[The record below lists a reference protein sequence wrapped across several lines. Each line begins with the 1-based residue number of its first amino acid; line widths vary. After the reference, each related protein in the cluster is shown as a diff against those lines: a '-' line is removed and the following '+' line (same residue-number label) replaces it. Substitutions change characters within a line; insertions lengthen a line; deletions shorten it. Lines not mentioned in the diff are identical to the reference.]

1 MLVFLPL
8 TIHYACTIVFS
19 HMYAWA
25 CFSHSLV
32 LTMVSTASDWRRQRG
47 RCHVQ
52 LGRSAC
58 LRAWMDAG
66 PCAIQSGVYMHGRAG
81 SVRGVVHVYII
92 IIVHMFRIFHV
103 YFSNCRWV
111 QSVLVCENI
120 NLCMYVFVFIFVYA
134 NMYIQ
139 QYVFENFF
147 ACL

>member
-1 MLVFLPL
+1 MLVLLPL
-8 TIHYACTIVFS
+8 TIHYSCVLVLS

-25 CFSHSLV
+25 RFSHSLV

-47 RCHVQ
+47 RCHVR

-66 PCAIQSGVYMHGRAG
+66 PCAILSGVYMHGRAG
-81 SVRGVVHVYII
+81 SVRGVVHVCMF
-92 IIVHMFRIFHV
+92 IIVRMFHIFYV
-103 YFSNCRWV
+103 YLFNCQCV

-134 NMYIQ
+134 TVYIQ
-139 QYVFENFF
+139 QDVFENFYT
-147 ACL
+147 CL